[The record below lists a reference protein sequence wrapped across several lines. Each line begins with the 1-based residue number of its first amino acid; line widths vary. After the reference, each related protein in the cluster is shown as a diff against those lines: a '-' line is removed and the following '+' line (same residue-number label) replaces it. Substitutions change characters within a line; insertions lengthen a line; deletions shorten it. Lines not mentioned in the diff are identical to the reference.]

1 MATDL
6 ALVLAHLTS
15 FYDFGRKVVVHAGA
29 GGGQLI
35 GYARASRKVLAV
47 DPDPAAIQRLERR
60 IAREGLQEIVSV
72 LPGDFRDLDLH
83 GDVVLLEFC
92 LHQLSDPLAA
102 IGAARAIAP
111 DVVVIDHLTGSR
123 WSWYANEAEAV
134 AAAWDAV
141 GRAGTRGRRSFEGLQ
156 RFRSYEELR
165 ARFSAMGQESQRRIL
180 DLQGRTDIAVPMPY
194 GVALL

>member
-60 IAREGLQEIVSV
+60 IAQEGLQEIVSA

-92 LHQLSDPLAA
+92 LHELADPLAA

-180 DLQGRTDIAVPMPY
+180 DLQGRTDIAIPMPY